1 MEMKKQLLFKLIS
14 ASFLL
19 LTCINT
25 IAQNSKNLSNKSS
38 PISILNGAWKMVYD
52 NENGH
57 ITVAKDQPLKIYVLC
72 DGFWMWYGPDSSG
85 NWNRGG
91 AGTYEIADNMWKQK
105 SLYSF
110 DPSRIGYLNWSKFE
124 MRGDTLYMQNYIK
137 MFYKEEDVTT
147 DFPKRNV
154 KWVRHKK

>member
-1 MEMKKQLLFKLIS
+1 MKKQLLIKLIT
-14 ASFLL
+14 ASFLVF
-19 LTCINT
+19 IYKNAN
-25 IAQNSKNLSNKSS
+25 AQNSESSSDKNSS
-38 PISILNGAWKMVYD
+38 SSILNGAWKMVYD

-85 NWNRGG
+85 IWNQGG
-91 AGTYEIADNMWKQK
+91 AGTYEIVGNIWKQK
-105 SLYSF
+105 ALYSF
-110 DPSRIGYLNWSKFE
+110 DASRIGYLNWSKFE
-124 MRGDTLYMQNYIK
+124 IRGDTVYMQNYIK